1 MSQKHD
7 PEKEYE
13 LITKHIFFEDNSRL
27 KRSQFFIGINLAL
40 FTMLAYFFKEYPNE
54 KDSLFRLLMVL
65 LPIVGVFI
73 SIFWAKMVGKVEGQL
88 HLRVKRAVELEKMI
102 GYNIYKAHKGVI
114 WKWIREP
121 SSWAIFIFLAF
132 GFALIWFIIF
142 SFVIKKIFYPT
153 ENWCY
158 PILFSIILLIFYL
171 IIDNFL
177 TTISK
182 KRRVI

>member
-1 MSQKHD
+1 MNQKHN

-40 FTMLAYFFKEYPNE
+40 FTMLGYFFTEYPNE

-88 HLRVKRAVELEKMI
+88 HLRVIRAVELEEII
-102 GYNIYKAHKGVI
+102 GYDIYKAHEGVI
-114 WKWIREP
+114 WKWYREP
-121 SSWAIFIFLAF
+121 ASWAIFIGLAF

-142 SFVIKKIFYPT
+142 SFVIKKLFFHMGS
-153 ENWCY
+153 WGY
-158 PILFSIILLIFYL
+158 PILCSIILLIFYL
-171 IIDNFL
+171 ITDKFL
-177 TTISK
+177 TTLSD